1 MILSKQQIVIELL
14 KNQLSNT
21 KVGIMVK
28 GIDSIAPLQTVISL
42 TNAINEKLFFAFVG
56 YPDVKCEENDNY
68 IISDSIEKAVLW
80 RSIPSYA
87 GKIMAF
93 IKNDS
98 DKLHS
103 LSEFDVIS
111 MRDLSHYLIASQI
124 KKDNNAPTQ
133 AFWEALNN
141 ELFSF

>member
-1 MILSKQQIVIELL
+1 MMLSKQQIVIELL

-28 GIDSIAPLQTVISL
+28 GIDSIDPLQIVISL
-42 TNAINEKLFFAFVG
+42 TNDINEKLFFAFVG
-56 YPDVKCEENDNY
+56 YSNINCEENDNY
-68 IISDSIEKAVLW
+68 TISDSIEKAVLW

-87 GKIMAF
+87 GKIMVF

-103 LSEFDVIS
+103 LAEFDVIS
-111 MRDLSHYLIASQI
+111 MRDLSHYLIDSQI
-124 KKDNNAPTQ
+124 EKDNNC
-133 AFWEALNN
+133 
-141 ELFSF
+141 FSIT